1 MKNDYL
7 QLKKFMNNI
16 KGHYNKVKNESF
28 AQQEWSNEGQKINSD
43 ITNFEN
49 YFSKL
54 SKSVSQIKDNA
65 LERNYEDIINQIDE
79 ALEKGEDTKSQIRAI
94 REKTS
99 NYTNNFENNSNEG
112 MGVNQVEGQVM
123 AIMNEQDVL
132 DKRRKELEN
141 IHSTAALLKDTTDKM
156 AVDVNKQGAVLEEIE
171 ANVIESKNNAEKG
184 KKEIM
189 KADEI
194 SRGNRKRFFCLLCII
209 LVALGGIAA
218 IILSLV
224 L

>member
-1 MKNDYL
+1 ML
-7 QLKKFMNNI
+7 
-16 KGHYNKVKNESF
+16 
-28 AQQEWSNEGQKINSD
+28 INS
-43 ITNFEN
+43 
-49 YFSKL
+49 
-54 SKSVSQIKDNA
+54 
-65 LERNYEDIINQIDE
+65 
-79 ALEKGEDTKSQIRAI
+79 
-94 REKTS
+94 
-99 NYTNNFENNSNEG
+99 
-112 MGVNQVEGQVM
+112 
-123 AIMNEQDVL
+123 
-132 DKRRKELEN
+132 
-141 IHSTAALLKDTTDKM
+141 
-156 AVDVNKQGAVLEEIE
+156 AVLEEIE

>member
-1 MKNDYL
+1 
-7 QLKKFMNNI
+7 MNNI
-16 KGHYNKVKNESF
+16 KGHYNKVKIESF
-28 AQQEWSNEGQKINSD
+28 AQQEWSNEGQRINSD
-43 ITNFEN
+43 IINFEN

-99 NYTNNFENNSNEG
+99 SFSNNFENNSNEG

-123 AIMNEQDVL
+123 AIMNEKDVL

-141 IHSTAALLKDTTDKM
+141 IHNTAALLKDTTDKM

>member
-1 MKNDYL
+1 
-7 QLKKFMNNI
+7 MNNI
-16 KGHYNKVKNESF
+16 KGHYNKVKIESF

-43 ITNFEN
+43 IINFEN

-99 NYTNNFENNSNEG
+99 SFSNNFENNTKEG
-112 MGVNQVEGQVM
+112 IGVNQVEGQVM
-123 AIMNEQDVL
+123 AIMNEKDVL

-141 IHSTAALLKDTTDKM
+141 IHNTAALLKDTTDKM

>member
-1 MKNDYL
+1 
-7 QLKKFMNNI
+7 MNNI
-16 KGHYNKVKNESF
+16 KGHYNKVKIESF

-43 ITNFEN
+43 IINFEN

-99 NYTNNFENNSNEG
+99 SFSNNFENNSNEG

-123 AIMNEQDVL
+123 AIMNEKDVL

-141 IHSTAALLKDTTDKM
+141 IHNTAALLKDTTDKM

>member
-1 MKNDYL
+1 MKTDYL

-16 KGHYNKVKNESF
+16 KNHYNEVKNESF
-28 AQQEWSNEGQKINSD
+28 GQQEWSNEGQKINSD
-43 ITNFEN
+43 IINFEN
-49 YFSKL
+49 YFFKL
-54 SKSVSQIKDNA
+54 TKNVSQIKDNS
-65 LERNYEDIINQIDE
+65 LERNYEDVIQQIDD
-79 ALEKGEDTKSQIRAI
+79 ALEKGEDTKSQIKAI

-99 NYTNNFENNSNEG
+99 TFSNNFENQSSEG
-112 MGVNQVEGQVM
+112 MGVPQVEGQVL

-141 IHSTAALLKDTTDKM
+141 IHNTAALLKDTTDKM
-156 AVDVNKQGAVLEEIE
+156 AIDVNKQGAVLEEIE
-171 ANVIESKNNAEKG
+171 SNVIEAKNNAEKG

-194 SRGNRKRFFCLLCII
+194 SRGNRKRFLCLLCII